1 MSVDVGSGH
10 LLWNGKLTPKVSSG
24 SRKGREAM
32 GWMHAPVSEVYRT
45 WLALPTEWT
54 PEQRETFIALW
65 ADRLEDEAG
74 DLAMDIR
81 EESLRAWQAEHG
93 RQPDFETSVRLSATA
108 METAR
113 EAVVRERLYDR
124 IPLDEDGD
132 AIPPEP
138 VSGVP
143 WEKRWMDYRYRVAE
157 VTDAINEHARQVWP
171 DNSTMFQVMGG
182 LLLAARLEEG
192 RPVPR
197 TRRDQLAQDLVRD
210 INEFLCRMNYPPE

>member
-1 MSVDVGSGH
+1 MSIGVGGER
-10 LLWNGKLTPKVSSG
+10 LLWNRSTPKVSSG
-24 SRKGREAM
+24 SGKGREAM
-32 GWMHAPVSEVYRT
+32 GWMHAPVSEVYGT
-45 WLALPTEWT
+45 WLAMPTEWT

-81 EESLRAWQAEHG
+81 EESLRAWQAQHG

-143 WEKRWMDYRYRVAE
+143 WEKRWMDHRYQVAE
-157 VTDAINEHARQVWP
+157 PTDAVADHARKLWP
-171 DNSTMFQVMGG
+171 EHTPMFRVLGAM
-182 LLLAARLEEG
+182 LLAARLEED

-197 TRRDQLAQDLVRD
+197 NRRDQLTQDLVPE
-210 INEFLCRMNYPPE
+210 INEMLCRMKRAPE

>member
-1 MSVDVGSGH
+1 MSIGVGGER
-10 LLWNGKLTPKVSSG
+10 LLWNRSTPKVSSG
-24 SRKGREAM
+24 SGKGREAM
-32 GWMHAPVSEVYRT
+32 GWMHAPVSEVYGT
-45 WLALPTEWT
+45 WLAVPTEWT

-81 EESLRAWQAEHG
+81 EESLLAWQAQHG

-132 AIPPEP
+132 AIPPEQ

-143 WEKRWMDYRYRVAE
+143 WEKRWMDHRYRVAE
-157 VTDAINEHARQVWP
+157 PTDAVADHARQLWP
-171 DNSTMFQVMGG
+171 EHTPMFRVLGAM
-182 LLLAARLEEG
+182 LLAARLEED

-197 TRRDQLAQDLVRD
+197 NRRDQLAQDLVPE
-210 INEFLCRMNYPPE
+210 INEMLCRMKRAPE

>member
-1 MSVDVGSGH
+1 
-10 LLWNGKLTPKVSSG
+10 
-24 SRKGREAM
+24 M
-32 GWMHAPVSEVYRT
+32 GWMHAPVSEVYGT
-45 WLALPTEWT
+45 WLAMPTEWT

-81 EESLRAWQAEHG
+81 EESLRAWQAQHG

>member
-1 MSVDVGSGH
+1 VSIGVGGER
-10 LLWNGKLTPKVSSG
+10 LLWNRSTPKVSSG
-24 SRKGREAM
+24 SGKGREAM
-32 GWMHAPVSEVYRT
+32 GWMHAPVSEVYGT
-45 WLALPTEWT
+45 WLAMPTEWT

-81 EESLRAWQAEHG
+81 EESLRAWQAQHG

-143 WEKRWMDYRYRVAE
+143 WEKRWMDHRYQVAE
-157 VTDAINEHARQVWP
+157 PTDAVADHARKLWP
-171 DNSTMFQVMGG
+171 EHTPMFRVLGAM
-182 LLLAARLEEG
+182 LLAARLEED

-197 TRRDQLAQDLVRD
+197 NRRDQLTQDLVPE
-210 INEFLCRMNYPPE
+210 INEMLCRMKRAPE